1 MSLSNW
7 KRKRIRIRV
16 GIALAAAALSAVA
29 PASAAVKVSGVDATS
44 YPRVRLTLVS
54 STPTSRAPKVTE
66 NGNPVSGLH
75 AENLGRAKSVV
86 LAVDRSRSMKG
97 KPFRDAVAAAHAF
110 LRAKLPLDRV
120 AVATFA
126 TKPVLLTE
134 FAPSAADAHTALRSL
149 SVDHHEGTTLYDGV
163 VKSARAFATEKYA
176 GRVVIVVT
184 DGNET
189 RSTASL
195 QNAVTAAR
203 EAGVLLYVV
212 AIESKQF
219 NPAPLKRLAHET
231 GGSYRGAG
239 SSTQLSAIY
248 AGIAQELKR
257 TWRIEYLTAARSGEK
272 LVLAAKVPGAGSGT
286 ATFTVPAEVA
296 PPATKGPSGLLPH
309 HFYES
314 FLGTQLMGVLVG
326 FLVLLSGAFLLTSVR
341 GSRLKRRLAPH
352 LGEIKGSKRKV
363 ERERLQAAAG
373 LFRATEKTFGHWRH
387 WIALDRMLERA
398 DVPLRTVEFV
408 YLSAGA
414 GLLAGLVSAA
424 LFQGT
429 LGVVAGMAGGGVVP
443 FAVIWFK
450 GRKRTR
456 AFENQLPDMLI
467 TLAAALKAGHSFK
480 QGLQTVVDEGRPP
493 ASKELKRVLTEA
505 QLGRPI
511 DESLSEMAERLG
523 SKNFEFVITA
533 VTIQRQVG
541 GSLAGLIDM
550 VADTV
555 RQRQQFIRKVRGL
568 TAMGRAGSYVLMGLP
583 FVIAAAITIMNS
595 DYMAPL
601 YYSSTGHK
609 LMLIGFSMMAVGSL
623 LLKKIVSFK
632 G

>member
-1 MSLSNW
+1 MTW
-7 KRKRIRIRV
+7 RKQTAHLRL
-16 GIALAAAALSAVA
+16 GILAGAAALTAVA
-29 PASAAVKVSGVDATS
+29 PAAAGVRVSGVDATS

-54 STPTSRAPKVTE
+54 SAPVSKAPRVTE
-66 NGNPVSGLH
+66 NGRPVSGLR
-75 AENLGRAKSVV
+75 AENLSRAKSVV

-97 KPFRDAVAAAHAF
+97 QPFANAVAAAKAF
-110 LRAKLPLDRV
+110 LSAKLPEDRV

-126 TKPVLLTE
+126 TKPVMLTE
-134 FAPSAADAHTALRSL
+134 FSPLAADAQSALSSL
-149 SVDHHEGTTLYDGV
+149 SVDKQEGTTLYDGV
-163 VKSARAFATEKYA
+163 VKSARAFAGESYS

-195 QNAVTAAR
+195 ENAIHAAR
-203 EAGVLLYVV
+203 EADVLLYVV

-219 NPAPLKRLAHET
+219 NPAPLRRLAQAT

-239 SSTQLSAIY
+239 SSTQLNSIY

-257 TWRIEYLTAARSGEK
+257 TWRVEYLTAARAGDK
-272 LVLAAKVPGAGSGT
+272 LALKATLPGAGSAAARLAIPKDASSSSAG
-286 ATFTVPAEVA
+286 
-296 PPATKGPSGLLPH
+296 GPSGLLPAQ
-309 HFYES
+309 FYES
-314 FLGTQLMGVLVG
+314 FLGTQVLGLVVG
-326 FLVLLSGAFLLTSVR
+326 FLFLLSGTFLLTSVR
-341 GSRLKRRLAPH
+341 GSRLRRRLAPH
-352 LGEIKGSKRKV
+352 LGEMKGTKRKV

-373 LFRATEKTFGHWRH
+373 LFHATERTFGHWRH

-414 GLLAGLVSAA
+414 ALMGGLVGTAM
-424 LFQGT
+424 LDGT
-429 LGVVAGMAGGGVVP
+429 LKVMGAMLGAGFIP
-443 FAVIWFK
+443 FGVIWFK

-456 AFENQLPDMLI
+456 AFENQLPDLLI
-467 TLAAALKAGHSFK
+467 SLGAALKAGHSFK
-480 QGLQTVVDEGRPP
+480 QGLQTIVDEGRPP
-493 ASKELKRVLTEA
+493 ASKELKRVLAEA

-511 DESLSEMAERLG
+511 DQALSEMATRLG

-533 VTIQRQVG
+533 VSIQTQIG

-555 RQRQQFIRKVRGL
+555 RQRQQFIAKVRGL
-568 TAMGRAGSYVLMGLP
+568 TAMGRAGSYVLIGLP

-601 YYSSTGHK
+601 YHSSAGHK
-609 LMLIGFSMMAVGSL
+609 IMLLGFSMMAVGSL

>member
-1 MSLSNW
+1 MIRSR
-7 KRKRIRIRV
+7 RKIRLRL
-16 GIALAAAALSAVA
+16 GLLAGAAALTAIA

-44 YPRVRLTLVS
+44 YPQVRMTLVS
-54 STPTSRAPKVTE
+54 SKPSSQTPKVTE
-66 NGNPVSGLH
+66 NGKPVSGLH

-126 TKPVLLTE
+126 TKPVMLTE
-134 FAPSAADAHTALRSL
+134 FAPSSADAHTALRSL
-149 SVDHHEGTTLYDGV
+149 SVDHREGTTLYDGV
-163 VKSARAFATEKYA
+163 VKSARAFAAESHS

-195 QNAVTAAR
+195 HNAITAAR

-219 NPAPLKRLAHET
+219 NPAPLKRLARET

-239 SSTQLSAIY
+239 SSTQLGAIY
-248 AGIAQELKR
+248 AGIAQELRR
-257 TWRIEYLTAARSGEK
+257 TWRVDYLTAARSGEN
-272 LVLAAKVPGAGSGT
+272 LALAATVRGSGT
-286 ATFTVPAEVA
+286 GTAKFTVPADVA
-296 PPATKGPSGLLPH
+296 PPSAKQPSSLLPR

-314 FLGTQLMGVLVG
+314 FLGTQMMGLLVG
-326 FLVLLSGAFLLTSVR
+326 FLVLMSGTFLLTSVR

-352 LGEIKGSKRKV
+352 LGEVRGRKRKV

-373 LFRATEKTFGHWRH
+373 LFRATERTFGHWRQ

-408 YLSAGA
+408 YLSMGA
-414 GLLAGLVSAA
+414 TLLAGLVSAA
-424 LFQGT
+424 VFQGAVMV
-429 LGVVAGMAGGGVVP
+429 LAGMAGGGLIP

-450 GRKRTR
+450 GKKRTK

-511 DESLSEMAERLG
+511 DESLTEMAQRLG

-533 VTIQRQVG
+533 VSIQRQVG

-568 TAMGRAGSYVLMGLP
+568 TAMGRAGSYVLVGLP
-583 FVIAAAITIMNS
+583 FVIAAAITLMNS
-595 DYMAPL
+595 DYMSPL
-601 YYSSTGHK
+601 YHSSTGHK
-609 LMLIGFSMMAVGSL
+609 LIAVGLTMMAIGSL

>member
-1 MSLSNW
+1 MTW
-7 KRKRIRIRV
+7 RRKKVRLRL
-16 GIALAAAALSAVA
+16 GILAGAAALSAVA
-29 PASAAVKVSGVDATS
+29 PASAGVRVTGVDATS
-44 YPRVRLTLVS
+44 YPRVQLTLVS
-54 STPTSRAPKVTE
+54 SVPVSKTPTVKE
-66 NGNPVSGLH
+66 NGRPVSGLH
-75 AENLGRAKSVV
+75 AENLSRAKSVA
-86 LAVDRSRSMKG
+86 LWVDRSRSMKG
-97 KPFRDAVAAAHAF
+97 QPFTNAVTAAKAF
-110 LRAKLPLDRV
+110 LRAKLPQDRV
-120 AVATFA
+120 AVGTFA
-126 TKPVLLTE
+126 TKPVMLTE
-134 FAPSAADAHTALRSL
+134 FSPMAADAQSALSSL
-149 SVDHHEGTTLYDGV
+149 AVDKQEGTTLYDGV
-163 VKSARAFATEKYA
+163 VKAARAFASESYS

-195 QNAVTAAR
+195 ENAIHAAR

-219 NPAPLKRLAHET
+219 NPAPLRRLAQAT
-231 GGSYRGAG
+231 GGSYRGAR
-239 SSTQLSAIY
+239 SSKALRSIY
-248 AGIAQELKR
+248 GGIAQELKR
-257 TWRIEYLTAARSGEK
+257 TWRVEYLTAARAGEK
-272 LVLAAKVPGAGSGT
+272 LALKATLPGAGT
-286 ATFTVPAEVA
+286 AAATLTVPADA
-296 PPATKGPSGLLPH
+296 SRSSTDGPSGLLPKQ
-309 HFYES
+309 FYDS
-314 FLGTQLMGVLVG
+314 FLGTQLMGLLVG
-326 FLVLLSGAFLLTSVR
+326 FLVLLSGTFLLTSVR
-341 GSRLKRRLAPH
+341 GSRLRRRLAPH
-352 LGEIKGSKRKV
+352 IGEAKGSKRKV

-373 LFRATEKTFGHWRH
+373 LFRVTERTFGHWRQ

-414 GLLAGLVSAA
+414 ALVGGLLGTAML
-424 LFQGT
+424 QGT
-429 LGVVAGMAGGGVVP
+429 MWVLATMAGVGSIP
-443 FAVIWFK
+443 FVVIWFK
-450 GRKRTR
+450 GRTR
-456 AFENQLPDMLI
+456 LKAFENQLPDLLI

-511 DESLSEMAERLG
+511 DEALSEMAARLG

-583 FVIAAAITIMNS
+583 FVIAAAITLMNS

>member
-1 MSLSNW
+1 MSPRR
-7 KRKRIRIRV
+7 RKRIRLKL
-16 GIALAAAALSAVA
+16 GILAGTAALTAVTPAVA
-29 PASAAVKVSGVDATS
+29 GVRVSGIDATS
-44 YPRVRLTLVS
+44 YPRVRMTLVS
-54 STPTSRAPKVTE
+54 SVPVSKSPQVTE
-66 NGNPVSGLH
+66 NGQPVSGMH
-75 AENLGRAKSVV
+75 AENLNRAKSVS
-86 LAVDRSRSMKG
+86 LWVDRSQSMRG
-97 KPFRDAVAAAHAF
+97 QPFANAVAAAQAF
-110 LRAKLPLDRV
+110 LRAKLPEDRV
-120 AVATFA
+120 AVGTFA
-126 TKPVLLTE
+126 TKAVMLTE
-134 FAPSAADAHTALRSL
+134 FSPMAADAQSALRSL
-149 SVDHHEGTTLYDGV
+149 SVDGHQGTTLYDGV
-163 VKSARAFATEKYA
+163 VKAARSFESEAYN
-176 GRVVIVVT
+176 GRVVLVVT

-195 QNAVTAAR
+195 TNAIKAAR

-219 NPAPLKRLAHET
+219 NPAPLKKLALAT
-231 GGSYRGAG
+231 GGSYRGAH
-239 SSTQLSAIY
+239 SSKQLGAIY

-257 TWRIEYLTAARSGEK
+257 TWRVEYLTAARAGEK
-272 LVLAAKVPGAGSGT
+272 LALKATVPGVGT
-286 ATFTVPAEVA
+286 ADAQLAIPADASAESSDGA
-296 PPATKGPSGLLPH
+296 SRLLPR

-314 FLGTQLMGVLVG
+314 FLGTQLMGLLVG
-326 FLVLLSGAFLLTSVR
+326 FLVLLAGTFLLTSVR

-352 LGEIKGSKRKV
+352 IGETKGAKRKV

-373 LFRATEKTFGHWRH
+373 LFRATERTFGHWRH

-408 YLSAGA
+408 YLSVGA
-414 GLLAGLVSAA
+414 ALLSGLVGGAV
-424 LFQGT
+424 FHGT
-429 LGVVAGMAGGGVVP
+429 VAVLASMAGGGSIP
-443 FAVIWFK
+443 FLVIWFK
-450 GRKRTR
+450 GRSRTK
-456 AFENQLPDMLI
+456 AFENQLPDLLI

-511 DESLSEMAERLG
+511 DESLQEMAVRLG

-568 TAMGRAGSYVLMGLP
+568 TAMGRAGSYVLIGLP
-583 FVIAAAITIMNS
+583 FVIAAAITLMNS

-601 YYSSTGHK
+601 YYSSAGHK
-609 LMLIGFSMMAVGSL
+609 LMFLGFTMMGIGSL

>member
-1 MSLSNW
+1 M
-7 KRKRIRIRV
+7 RIRV
-16 GIALAAAALSAVA
+16 GIVLGAAALSAVA
-29 PASAAVKVSGVDATS
+29 PASAAVKVSGLDATS
-44 YPRVRLTLVS
+44 YPRVRMTLVS
-54 STPTSRAPKVTE
+54 STPAAKTPIVTE
-66 NGNPVSGLH
+66 NGRPVSGFR

-97 KPFRDAVAAAHAF
+97 KPFADAVAAAQAF
-110 LRAKLPLDRV
+110 LRAKLPQDRV

-126 TKPVLLTE
+126 TKPVMLTE
-134 FAPSAADAHTALRSL
+134 FSPFAADAQTALRSL
-149 SVDHHEGTTLYDGV
+149 SVDKVEGTTLYDGV
-163 VKSARAFATEKYA
+163 VKSARAFAGESHS

-189 RSTASL
+189 RSTATL
-195 QNAVTAAR
+195 DNAIRAAR
-203 EAGVLLYVV
+203 EGGVLLYVV

-219 NPAPLKRLAHET
+219 NPAPLRRLAADT
-231 GGSYRGAG
+231 GGSYRGTG
-239 SSTQLSAIY
+239 SSAKLGAIY

-257 TWRIEYLTAARSGEK
+257 TWRVEYLTAARPGEK
-272 LVLAAKVPGAGSGT
+272 LTLKAAVPGVGSAVAQLG
-286 ATFTVPAEVA
+286 VPENVA
-296 PPATKGPSGLLPH
+296 MPSLEGPSGFLPKR
-309 HFYES
+309 FYES
-314 FLGTQLMGVLVG
+314 FVGTQLVGLLVG
-326 FLVLLSGAFLLTSVR
+326 LLVLLSGTFLLASVR
-341 GSRLKRRLAPH
+341 GSRLRRRIAPH
-352 LGEIKGSKRKV
+352 LPGTQINKRKAD
-363 ERERLQAAAG
+363 RDRLRAAAG
-373 LFRATEKTFGHWRH
+373 LFRATERTFGHWRQ
-387 WIALDRMLERA
+387 WIALDRMIERA
-398 DVPLRTVEFV
+398 DLPLRTVEFV
-408 YLSAGA
+408 YLSAG
-414 GLLAGLVSAA
+414 SAI
-424 LFQGT
+424 
-429 LGVVAGMAGGGVVP
+429 AGGVLGAVVVQSTLLVLVAVAVGGAVP
-443 FAVIWFK
+443 FTVIWFK
-450 GRKRTR
+450 GSRRTK
-456 AFENQLPDMLI
+456 AFENQLPDLLI

-511 DESLSEMAERLG
+511 DESLTEMAARLG

-568 TAMGRAGSYVLMGLP
+568 TAMGRAGSYVLVGLP
-583 FVIAAAITIMNS
+583 FVIAITITIMNS

-609 LMLIGFSMMAVGSL
+609 LMIVGFTMMAVGSL
-623 LLKKIVSFK
+623 LLKRIVSFK

>member
-1 MSLSNW
+1 MS
-7 KRKRIRIRV
+7 RARRRIRIRV
-16 GIALAAAALSAVA
+16 GIAVGAAALAAV
-29 PASAAVKVSGVDATS
+29 PTAAAGVKVSGLDVTS
-44 YPRVRLTLVS
+44 YPRVRMTLVS
-54 STPTSRAPKVTE
+54 SVPVSKSPRVTE
-66 NGNPVSGLH
+66 NGRPVSSLH
-75 AENLGRAKSVV
+75 AENLSQAKSVA
-86 LAVDRSRSMKG
+86 LLVDRSQSMKG
-97 KPFRDAVAAAHAF
+97 QPFANAVAAARAF
-110 LRAKLPLDRV
+110 LRAKLPEDRV
-120 AVATFA
+120 AVGTFA
-126 TKPVLLTE
+126 TKPVMLTE
-134 FAPSAADAHTALRSL
+134 FSPLAADAHSALRSL
-149 SVDHHEGTTLYDGV
+149 SVDKHQGTTLYDGV
-163 VKSARAFATEKYA
+163 VKAARSFQTESYN
-176 GRVVIVVT
+176 GRVVVVVT

-195 QNAVTAAR
+195 ENAIRAAR
-203 EAGVLLYVV
+203 ETSVLLYVV

-219 NPAPLKRLAHET
+219 NPAPLKKLASAT
-231 GGSYRGAG
+231 GGSYRGAH
-239 SSTQLSAIY
+239 SSKQLRAIY

-257 TWRIEYLTAARSGEK
+257 TWRVEYLTAARAGEK
-272 LVLAAKVPGAGSGT
+272 LALKTTVPGVGS
-286 ATFTVPAEVA
+286 ATTRLAIPADA
-296 PPATKGPSGLLPH
+296 SPARSADKPSGILPS

-314 FLGTQLMGVLVG
+314 FLGTQLMGLLVG
-326 FLVLLSGAFLLTSVR
+326 FLVLLAGTFLLTSVR

-352 LGEIKGSKRKV
+352 LGETKGSKRKV
-363 ERERLQAAAG
+363 ERDRLQAAAG
-373 LFRATEKTFGHWRH
+373 LFRATERTFGHWRH
-387 WIALDRMLERA
+387 WVALDRMLERA
-398 DVPLRTVEFV
+398 DVPLRTVEFL
-408 YLSAGA
+408 YLSVGA
-414 GLLAGLVSAA
+414 GLLGGLAGGA

-429 LGVVAGMAGGGVVP
+429 LAVLAAMAGLGSIP
-443 FAVIWFK
+443 FLVIWFK
-450 GRKRTR
+450 GRQRTK
-456 AFENQLPDMLI
+456 AFENQLPDLLI

-511 DESLSEMAERLG
+511 DESLQEMAVRLG

-568 TAMGRAGSYVLMGLP
+568 TAMGRAGSYVLIGLP
-583 FVIAAAITIMNS
+583 FVSAAAITLMNY

-601 YYSSTGHK
+601 YYSSAGHK
-609 LMLIGFSMMAVGSL
+609 LMFLGFTMMGIGSL

>member
-1 MSLSNW
+1 MSW
-7 KRKRIRIRV
+7 KRRKKVRLRLGV
-16 GIALAAAALSAVA
+16 LAGAAALSAVA
-29 PASAAVKVSGVDATS
+29 PAAAGVRVTGVDATS

-54 STPTSRAPKVTE
+54 SAPVSKAPRVTE
-66 NGNPVSGLH
+66 NGRPASSLR
-75 AENLGRAKSVV
+75 AENLGRAKSVA
-86 LAVDRSRSMKG
+86 LWVDRSRSMKG
-97 KPFRDAVAAAHAF
+97 QPFANAVAAAKAF
-110 LRAKLPLDRV
+110 LRAKLPEDRV
-120 AVATFA
+120 AVGTFA
-126 TKPVLLTE
+126 TKPVMLTE
-134 FAPSAADAHTALRSL
+134 FSPIAADAQSALSSL
-149 SVDHHEGTTLYDGV
+149 AVDKKEGTTLYDGV
-163 VKSARAFATEKYA
+163 VKAARSFARESYS

-195 QNAVTAAR
+195 ENAIKAAR
-203 EAGVLLYVV
+203 EAGVLLHVV

-219 NPAPLKRLAHET
+219 NPAPLKRLAHAT

-239 SSTQLSAIY
+239 SSRQLSSIY
-248 AGIAQELKR
+248 AAIAQELKR
-257 TWRIEYLTAARSGEK
+257 TWRVEYLTAARSGERLTLK
-272 LVLAAKVPGAGSGT
+272 ATLAGAGSAG
-286 ATFTVPAEVA
+286 ARLTVPEG
-296 PPATKGPSGLLPH
+296 ATPSSGGGPVGPLPT

-314 FLGTQLMGVLVG
+314 FLGTQLMGLLVG
-326 FLVLLSGAFLLTSVR
+326 LLVLLAGTFLLSSVR
-341 GSRLKRRLAPH
+341 GSRLRRRLAPH
-352 LGEIKGSKRKV
+352 VGERKGAKRKV
-363 ERERLQAAAG
+363 GRDRFQAAAG
-373 LFRATEKTFGHWRH
+373 LFHATERTFGQWRH
-387 WIALDRMLERA
+387 WIAVDRMLERA

-408 YLSAGA
+408 YLTIGAALAGGMLGA
-414 GLLAGLVSAA
+414 GMLDGTMLLLGSMVVGGSIPFLV
-424 LFQGT
+424 
-429 LGVVAGMAGGGVVP
+429 V
-443 FAVIWFK
+443 WFK
-450 GRKRTR
+450 GRQRTK

-511 DESLSEMAERLG
+511 DEALSEMAVRLG

-583 FVIAAAITIMNS
+583 FVIAAAITMMNS
-595 DYMAPL
+595 DYMSPL
-601 YYSSTGHK
+601 YHSSTGHK
-609 LMLIGFSMMAVGSL
+609 LMALGFTMMAIGSL
-623 LLKKIVSFK
+623 MLKKIVSFK